1 MNNLISEQRVDRNGK
16 LVTRHVKTKVEAASR
31 GAIAP
36 PKLGK
41 QDSLRQL
48 KLELAEALQMPEE
61 QFKRMAEPWRLEG
74 MLSLVRS
81 HDVSWAAG
89 LLIDGMVSIH
99 KDNEFNSCLGL
110 LSRNYTL
117 ADQTLAQHPSKA
129 ADYRTYA
136 PELVTA
142 LNLYD
147 FEMTPE
153 DEAVLIGA
161 SCKLWVN
168 DALDDGSF
176 FEELFPSDPLPNSKR
191 DVSIGNIAL
200 RDDLARYVIA
210 HPDKTELIVSMVTE
224 RKISDP
230 IVINDLLEGTG
241 TATLSSGV
249 L

>member
-1 MNNLISEQRVDRNGK
+1 MSSLTPEARVDKNGK
-16 LVTRHVKTKVEAASR
+16 LVIRHVKPNGAVTPR

-41 QDSLRQL
+41 RDSLRQL
-48 KLELAEALQMPEE
+48 KMELAEALQMPEE
-61 QFKRMAEPWRLEG
+61 QFKRMTEPWRLEG
-74 MLSLVRS
+74 MLALARS
-81 HDVSWAAG
+81 HDVSFAAG

-99 KDNEFNSCLGL
+99 ENSDFDACLGL
-110 LSRNYTL
+110 LNRNYTL
-117 ADQTLAQHPSKA
+117 ADQTLAQHPSKS

-153 DEAVLIGA
+153 DEALIIDA
-161 SCKLWVN
+161 SCRLWIN
-168 DALDDGSF
+168 DALDDGSY
-176 FEELFPSDPLPNSKR
+176 FEELFPSDPLPKGKKEM
-191 DVSIGNIAL
+191 SIGNIKL

-230 IVINDLLEGTG
+230 IVIHDLLEGTG